1 MNILHSISIGT
12 ILMKNQNKDL
22 KRTHF
27 TRRKFLQTAAIT
39 TTAAMLPS
47 LTGVAALPDG
57 NVSGLKF
64 EVLPKRRLGRTNR
77 MVSCIGFGGGSR
89 YCNWVADEDTLQKH
103 IDHAIKLG
111 ITYFDSARSYG
122 NGLAEERY
130 GKFLTPK
137 YRDQIFLN
145 SKTMERTYDGV
156 MKEIEI
162 SLKTLKTEYLDLY
175 CMHSIDS
182 VKDVDVLLSPSGG
195 YKAFLK
201 LKNEGVVKNIGF
213 SFHKWNDASRKSF
226 NEFDV
231 DAILCVINA
240 SKYNGNE
247 DGLLPLAAKRDVG
260 IIAIKIMGQNAL
272 IGNVSGDDLLRYGL
286 SLPISVANVGM
297 DGFSP
302 LESCVEVGKEPFL
315 SEKEAKKIEL
325 KLNFDPKVT
334 RLPYFTG

>member
-1 MNILHSISIGT
+1 M
-12 ILMKNQNKDL
+12 MKTN
-22 KRTHF
+22 F

-39 TTAAMLPS
+39 TTAAMVPS
-47 LTGVAALPDG
+47 VTGAAALSDNFVSAMKSDG
-57 NVSGLKF
+57 
-64 EVLPKRRLGRTNR
+64 LPKRRLGRTNR

-89 YCNWVADEDTLQKH
+89 YCNWVASDEILQKH

-122 NGLAEERY
+122 NGLAEQRY

-162 SLKTLKTEYLDLY
+162 SLKTLNTQYLDLY
-175 CMHSIDS
+175 CMHAIDS
-182 VKDVDVLLSPSGG
+182 IRDVETLLSSSGG
-195 YKAFLK
+195 YKALLK
-201 LKNEGVVKNIGF
+201 LRNESVVKNIGF
-213 SFHKWNDASRKSF
+213 SFHKWNDASQKSF
-226 NEFDV
+226 NEFDI
-231 DAILCVINA
+231 DAVLCVINA
-240 SKYNGNE
+240 SRSNGNE
-247 DGLLPLAAKRDVG
+247 ESFLPLAVKKDIG

-272 IGNVSGDDLLRYGL
+272 IGNVSGDDLLRFGL

-302 LESCVEVGKEPFL
+302 LESCVEVGKEPVI

-334 RLPYFTG
+334 KLPYFTG

>member
-1 MNILHSISIGT
+1 MNNQKRK
-12 ILMKNQNKDL
+12 LMKIK
-22 KRTHF
+22 F
-27 TRRKFLQTAAIT
+27 TRRKFLQAAAIT
-39 TTAAMLPS
+39 TTAVILPS
-47 LTGVAALPDG
+47 VKGAADLPNSDS
-57 NVSGLKF
+57 SGLKSM
-64 EVLPKRRLGRTNR
+64 ELPKRRLGRTNR

-89 YCNWVADEDTLQKH
+89 YCNWEADENILQKH

-130 GKFLTPK
+130 GKFLIPK

-162 SLKTLKTEYLDLY
+162 SLKTLKTNYLDLY
-175 CMHSIDS
+175 CMHAIDS
-182 VKDVDVLLSPSGG
+182 AKDVDVLLSPSGG
-195 YKAFLK
+195 YKAILK
-201 LKNEGVVKNIGF
+201 LKNEGLVKNIGF
-213 SFHKWNDASRKSF
+213 SFHKWNEASRRSF
-226 NEFDV
+226 EEFDV
-231 DAILCVINA
+231 DAVLCVINA

-247 DGLLPLAAKRDVG
+247 DGFLPLAAKRDVG

-286 SLPISVANVGM
+286 SLPISVANIGM

-302 LESCVEVGKEPFL
+302 LESCVEVGKEPLL
-315 SEKEAKKIEL
+315 SETEAKEIVS

-334 RLPYFTG
+334 KLPYFTG

>member
-1 MNILHSISIGT
+1 
-12 ILMKNQNKDL
+12 MKNQNRNVMRIK
-22 KRTHF
+22 F

-39 TTAAMLPS
+39 TTAVILPS
-47 LTGVAALPDG
+47 VKGAAALPDSDA
-57 NVSGLKF
+57 SGLKSL
-64 EVLPKRRLGRTNR
+64 ELPKRRLGRTNR

-162 SLKTLKTEYLDLY
+162 SLKTLKTDYLDLY
-175 CMHSIDS
+175 CMHAIDS
-182 VKDVDVLLSPSGG
+182 VKDVDVLLSSSGG
-195 YKAFLK
+195 YKTFLK

-226 NEFDV
+226 DEFDV

-272 IGNVSGDDLLRYGL
+272 IGNVSGDDLLRFGL

-302 LESCVEVGKEPFL
+302 LESCVEVGKEPSL

-325 KLNFDPKVT
+325 KLDFDPKVT

>member
-1 MNILHSISIGT
+1 
-12 ILMKNQNKDL
+12 MK
-22 KRTHF
+22 THV
-27 TRRKFLQTAAIT
+27 TRRKFLQTAAVT
-39 TTAAMLPS
+39 TTAAILPS
-47 LTGVAALPDG
+47 VAGIAASTDG
-57 NVSGLKF
+57 DVSRIKS
-64 EVLPKRRLGRTNR
+64 EELPKRRLGRTNR

-89 YCNWVADEDTLQKH
+89 YCNWVADDDTLQKH

-111 ITYFDSARSYG
+111 ITYFDSARVYG

-130 GKFLTPK
+130 GKYLTPK
-137 YRDQIFLN
+137 YRNQIFLN

-156 MKEIEI
+156 MKDIEI

-175 CMHSIDS
+175 CMHSIDQ
-182 VKDVDVLLSPSGG
+182 VEDVDMLLSPSGG
-195 YKAFLK
+195 YKAILK
-201 LKNEGVVKNIGF
+201 LKDEGVVKNIGF
-213 SFHKWNDASRKSF
+213 SFHKWNEASQKSF

-240 SKYNGNE
+240 SRYNGNE
-247 DGLLPLAAKRDVG
+247 DNLLPLAAQRDIGVV
-260 IIAIKIMGQNAL
+260 AIKIMGQNAL

-302 LESCVEVGKEPFL
+302 LESCVEVGKEPLL

-325 KLNFDPKVT
+325 RLNFDPKAT